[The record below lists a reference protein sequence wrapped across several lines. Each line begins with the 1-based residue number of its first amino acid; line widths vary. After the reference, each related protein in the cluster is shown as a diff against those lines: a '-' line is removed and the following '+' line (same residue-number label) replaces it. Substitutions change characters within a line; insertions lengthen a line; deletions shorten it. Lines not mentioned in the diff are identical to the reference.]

1 MKTTRILIIIS
12 ILASTL
18 QFGKLFS
25 QVLEAPAPVV
35 NRAWEKTE
43 IDPKRGHNANRK
55 PIPYTYLREAD
66 VMWAHRTWRVI
77 DLREKMNYPLYYPQQ
92 AVSDRVSFMETLW
105 KAVTKEGIL
114 PSYNDEDFTMPLIP
128 TQVVAKFSKSSI
140 VTGKSIINTDI
151 DSTYTVDEVFKPED
165 VKKIVI
171 KEDWFFDRQRS
182 VMDVRIISICP
193 VMDEYTV
200 DPVSGEKSYK
210 GMKPVFFL
218 YFPHVRP
225 LLARNEVF
233 NTHND
238 AERRTYDDIFMKRF
252 FGSYITKEENVYD
265 RRIDEYTKGLDALL
279 EAERIKQDIF
289 IIEHDLWEY

>member
-1 MKTTRILIIIS
+1 MKTIKIFFIIS
-12 ILASTL
+12 ILASTF

-25 QVLEAPAPVV
+25 QVLEAPAPIV

-66 VMWAHRTWRVI
+66 VMWAHRTWRII
-77 DLREKMNYPLYYPQQ
+77 DLREKMNFPLYYPQR
-92 AVSDRVSFMETLW
+92 AVADRVSFVETLW
-105 KAVTKEGIL
+105 KAVTKEGTL
-114 PSYNDEDFTMPLIP
+114 PSYDDDDFTQPMIP
-128 TQVVAKFSKSSI
+128 TQVIAKFSKTDSAI
-140 VTGKSIINTDI
+140 TKSILNPDI
-151 DSTYTVDEVFKPED
+151 DSSYVSNEEFKPEE
-165 VKKIVI
+165 VKKII
-171 KEDWFFDRQRS
+171 LKEDWFFDRQRS

-193 VMDEYTV
+193 IKDEYTI
-200 DPVSGEKSYK
+200 DPTTGDKIFK
-210 GMKPVFFL
+210 GYKPVFFL

-225 LLARNEVF
+225 LLAKNEVF
-233 NTHND
+233 NAHND

-265 RRIDEYTKGLDALL
+265 RSINEYTKGLDALL

-289 IIEHDLWEY
+289 VMEHDLWEY